1 LGAAYIPFFHLL
13 VSINDK
19 AVQQLIGLNVG
30 EVGIGVD
37 AGRDPGREVGREVGI
52 DIWRKAETNLGAKL
66 QNCYNTPPHEKRK
79 RPRLLHP
86 FILNPS
92 QSTNS
97 VREVGRRIQ
106 NKGDVGGVEKAV
118 KPLA

>member
-1 LGAAYIPFFHLL
+1 VHQRGYSRLQQGLGAAYIPFFHLL

-66 QNCYNTPPHEKRK
+66 QNCYSWQKSS
-79 RPRLLHP
+79 RL
-86 FILNPS
+86 S
-92 QSTNS
+92 RS
-97 VREVGRRIQ
+97 VRRF
-106 NKGDVGGVEKAV
+106 
-118 KPLA
+118 